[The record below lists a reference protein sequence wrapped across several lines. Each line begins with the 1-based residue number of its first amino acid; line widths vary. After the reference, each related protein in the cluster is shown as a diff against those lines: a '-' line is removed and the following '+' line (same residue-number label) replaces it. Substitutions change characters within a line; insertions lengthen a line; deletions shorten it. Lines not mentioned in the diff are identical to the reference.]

1 MLAIN
6 LSIMTTFNT
15 KDYYFQRAKA
25 DGFKARSVYK
35 LMEID
40 RAVKLFKPGAKVL
53 DLGSAPG
60 SWLQYA
66 SSKIGKHGKALGID
80 LTPIPEKLAANV
92 VTAEMD
98 VFSLTKEK
106 SGELLQEDEMSFDVV
121 MSDMAPKTTGIKHV
135 DQIRSLNLAQK
146 AKDLA
151 LDLLK
156 PGGSVVIKIFN
167 GGDVP
172 ELIASMKPSFKT
184 IKQMRPESIRSQSKE
199 FYVVGL
205 HKI

>member
-1 MLAIN
+1 
-6 LSIMTTFNT
+6 MTTFNT

>member
-1 MLAIN
+1 
-6 LSIMTTFNT
+6 MTTFNT
-15 KDYYFQRAKA
+15 KDHYFQRAKTE
-25 DGFKARSVYK
+25 GFKARSVYK

-53 DLGSAPG
+53 DLGAAPG

-66 SSKIGKHGKALGID
+66 STKIGKHGKALGID
-80 LTPIPEKLAANV
+80 LTPIAENLAKNV
-92 VTAEMD
+92 ITAEMD

-106 SGELLQEDEMSFDVV
+106 SSELLQEEEVKFDVV

-135 DQIRSLNLAQK
+135 DQVRSLNLASK